1 MKNFFN
7 IEPFGELYIDRIFFE
22 ANAPILFSC
31 KNAENQL
38 FLSVCCVSNST
49 MNKWLVSKICIDTLI
64 ELLSDKIT
72 IRDAFLNS
80 SKYKYTIIQQRE
92 NVQILS
98 NEDCPNDWSS
108 DSIFLPTADEYI
120 DAEDDEFVDDIAYFR
135 SLRVIECMSFENV
148 NNLFSKTISITLA
161 DIHKQIDDAI
171 KNSFDYSNYLGEQI
185 DICIQQLQQ
194 VQSSMEAS
202 INYVSTI
209 PSLME
214 LNTFASINDFSK
226 NITINDEQE
235 KDDFPEYKLRNTKL
249 IA

>member
-31 KNAENQL
+31 KNADNQL

-49 MNKWLVSKICIDTLI
+49 MNKWLVSKINIDTLI

-72 IRDAFLNS
+72 IRDAFLYS
-80 SKYKYTIIQQRE
+80 SKYKYTIIQQKE
-92 NVQILS
+92 NLQILAS
-98 NEDCPNDWSS
+98 EDCPGDWSN

-120 DAEDDEFVDDIAYFR
+120 DAEDAEFVDDIAYFT
-135 SLRVIECMSFENV
+135 SLRVKECISFENV
-148 NNLFSKTISITLA
+148 NNLISKTITITLA
-161 DIHKQIDDAI
+161 DIHKQIEDAI
-171 KNSFDYSNYLGEQI
+171 KNSFDYSSYFEEQI

-194 VQSSMEAS
+194 VQSSIETS
-202 INYVSTI
+202 INYVSPI
-209 PSLME
+209 PSPME

-226 NITINDEQE
+226 NITINDEQKE
-235 KDDFPEYKLRNTKL
+235 DDSLEYKLGTTKL